1 MIYFICID
9 NPNLSAIETLK
20 KAKKLMKGYKMNYF
34 VFKLSFIGWNI
45 LAILT
50 FGILYIWLV
59 PYMVIAKTMYYDN
72 LIKT

>member
-1 MIYFICID
+1 
-9 NPNLSAIETLK
+9 
-20 KAKKLMKGYKMNYF
+20 MKGYKMNYF